1 MTIPTEPIGSIPRP
15 AELLTAMQA
24 RAAGQISEEQLRA
37 AEQSAIR
44 ATITRLEATGSPII
58 TDGEQTKSSFATY
71 PLHGLTNLDGD
82 GVVIPFA
89 DGHTRQLPKLT
100 AGPFRYGRHALAFL
114 RAAQKYAHRPVKQAV
129 ISASALSLLYP
140 PAGIADYSREIFIED
155 LIEEARRDIR
165 ECLEAGAACVQIDF
179 TEGRLALKLDP
190 SGGLLNSFIELN
202 NQVLDAFSA
211 AERVRIGVHTCP
223 GGDHDSTHSADVDYV
238 SLLPHLFRLN
248 AGRFYVQ
255 LASEPDR
262 RRVLGA
268 IRSILQPNQMLF
280 VGVVDPI
287 RPSVETP
294 EEVRLRVLE
303 AAEFIPLESLGTTD
317 DCGFSPFADDTST
330 SRETAFA
337 KIKSRV
343 EGTQLASQSLGV

>member
-1 MTIPTEPIGSIPRP
+1 
-15 AELLTAMQA
+15 
-24 RAAGQISEEQLRA
+24 
-37 AEQSAIR
+37 
-44 ATITRLEATGSPII
+44 LEATGSPII

-100 AGPFRYGRHALAFL
+100 AGPFRYGRHASAFL